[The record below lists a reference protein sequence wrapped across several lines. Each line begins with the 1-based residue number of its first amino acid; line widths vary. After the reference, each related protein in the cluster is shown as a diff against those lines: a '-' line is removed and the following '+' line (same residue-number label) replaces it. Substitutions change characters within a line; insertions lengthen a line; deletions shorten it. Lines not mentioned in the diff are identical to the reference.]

1 MDDGSIF
8 HYRIKPDKS
17 WYIERPTNDLINIK
31 YQLWLSSLITESAF
45 SRYVLTG
52 ITDTASEVEM
62 RKREADEKLA
72 KAQERLQGAL
82 QELVKQM
89 LALGKRQR
97 EEREF
102 QDQCV
107 LLVLCLQIMMA
118 VLGVILL

>member
-17 WYIERPTNDLINIK
+17 WYSERPTNDLINIK
-31 YQLWLSSLITESAF
+31 YSLWLGSLITEPAF

-118 VLGVILL
+118 VLGVML